1 MTIISLRAHST
12 TLALSALLTGT
23 ANPAVAQNTG
33 GDVQVRVLEEVT
45 VTARRFEESLQD
57 TPVSVSAFGQHDLE
71 QMGIG
76 EVRDIAHVTPNLD
89 IRKLSGGQPA
99 VGYSIRGISNQ
110 DDSISFDGTV
120 GVYVDGVYVGRQ
132 SSTGFAMFDI
142 ERVEVLRGPQGT
154 LFGRNTIGGAVNI
167 VTLPPREEF
176 ALKLKAGAGNRDQRT
191 LQAAIDTGRHNG
203 FAARLS
209 LLDIHTDGDRRDLY
223 SGRKLDESHTRAY
236 RLALNW
242 APSDTFRA
250 DYSYERSEWESG
262 EPIAQLT
269 FVRDAF
275 ANPDGPFYGGP
286 YWEQARDAAS
296 SSRLG
301 RLPRAAKRPGDWTS
315 DIDGHAL
322 TLTWE
327 PSPSLT
333 IKSITGYREWEEFT
347 PNSSFGGAFPAD
359 GSTLLD
365 LATFQPLAAG
375 TLVSIYQSNDRDRSQ
390 EQWSHELQFVG
401 TLMGDRLRYNTG
413 LYYFRE
419 KSEVKNPQA
428 FVMPTCLILQAPPC
442 GTSLVVSAPFLHAQP
457 DNVAYAAYGE
467 FTYELI
473 ADLDLTLG
481 LRYSVDDR
489 ELDLFNLLDNIP
501 QRIKPDND
509 WNNLSPSATI
519 SYRWSD
525 QLSTYAKVVTGYRSG
540 GFNMRATTVE
550 AAQLPFDEEEVI
562 SYEIGWKSDLL
573 DRTLRFNG
581 AIFYT
586 DYKDRQISQFQTSN
600 TGASQVLVNAG
611 RSANSGIELELTWLP
626 VDGLRINASYGYTDI
641 DFDSFVAGEVDP
653 VSGFSTGRNVDIAD
667 SASTQQ
673 NTPNHNGSLSMEY
686 SFPRG
691 SLGELTLRLDTS
703 YTGEID
709 FHPQFTLYNSAD
721 SFWLT
726 NARATLAEIPAG
738 RNGQLSIGLW
748 VRNIADEEY
757 REFGIDWGQLGF
769 VTNSYNPL
777 RTFGADLVY
786 EFNR

>member
-1 MTIISLRAHST
+1 MKIMTVRVHPIP
-12 TLALSALLTGT
+12 LALGALLAGV
-23 ANPAVAQNTG
+23 ALPAAAQTEG
-33 GDVQVRVLEEVT
+33 SQARVLEEVT

-57 TPVSVSAFGQHDLE
+57 TPVSVSAFGQHELE
-71 QMGIG
+71 QMGIS
-76 EVRDIAHVTPNLD
+76 EVRDIAQATPNLD

-132 SSTGFAMFDI
+132 SSTGFAIFDV
-142 ERVEVLRGPQGT
+142 ERIEVLRGPQGT

-167 VTLPPREEF
+167 VTTPPRDEF
-176 ALKLKAGAGNRDQRT
+176 AFKQKIGAGNRGQRNFQT
-191 LQAAIDTGRHNG
+191 AIDTGRYNG
-203 FAARLS
+203 LAARLS
-209 LLDIHTDGDRRDLY
+209 ILDTRNEGDRKDVY
-223 SGRKLDESHTRAY
+223 TNRKLDESKTRAY
-236 RLALNW
+236 RLAVNW
-242 APSDTFRA
+242 TPSDAFSV

-269 FVRDAF
+269 FVRDMYAS
-275 ANPDGPFYGGP
+275 PDGAFYGGP
-286 YWEQARDAAS
+286 YWEQARDEAS
-296 SSRLG
+296 SSRLD
-301 RLPRAAKRPGDWTS
+301 RLPRAAKNPGDWTS

-322 TLTWE
+322 TLTWD
-327 PSPSLT
+327 PLPNLT
-333 IKSITGYREWEEFT
+333 IKSITGYRSWDEFT
-347 PNSSFGGAFPAD
+347 PNSTFGGAFPAD

-365 LATFQPLAAG
+365 LATFQPIPAG
-375 TLVSIYQSNDRDRSQ
+375 TLVPLYQSHDRDRSQ
-390 EQWSHELQFVG
+390 DQWSQELQFVG
-401 TLMGDRLRYNTG
+401 TLLDDRLRYNTG

-419 KSEVKNPQA
+419 KSELRNPQA
-428 FVMPTCLILQAPPC
+428 FVLPTCLLLQAPPC
-442 GTSLVVSAPFLHAQP
+442 GTSLLVSAPFLHVRP
-457 DNVAYAAYGE
+457 ENVAYAAYGE

-473 ADLDLTLG
+473 PDLDVTLG

-489 ELDLFNLLDNIP
+489 ELDLFNLLDNVP
-501 QRIKPDND
+501 QRIKPSND
-509 WNNLSPSATI
+509 WNNLSPSATV

-550 AAQLPFDEEEVI
+550 SASLPFDEEEVI

-581 AIFYT
+581 AVFYT
-586 DYKDRQISQFQTSN
+586 DYKDRQISQFQTGN
-600 TGASQVLVNAG
+600 TGAAQVLVNAG
-611 RSANSGIELELTWLP
+611 RSANSGIELEATWLP
-626 VDGLRINASYGYTDI
+626 IDALKLNASYGYTDI
-641 DFDSFVAGEVDP
+641 NFDSFVAGEVDP

-667 SASTQQ
+667 SASTRQ
-673 NTPNHNGSLSMEY
+673 NTPNHNGSISAEY

-691 SLGELTLRLDTS
+691 DIGELTLRLDTS

-709 FHPQFTLYNSAD
+709 FHPQLTLYNSSD

-726 NARATLAEIPAG
+726 NARATLSEIPAG
-738 RNGQLSIGLW
+738 RNGRLSIGLW
-748 VRNIADEEY
+748 VRNLENEEY

-769 VTNSYNPL
+769 VTNSYNPE